1 MKFNNTKRGRTFY
14 KNALNRRASRLVAAV
29 AREIYGIQVPSRG
42 PEDNM
47 RPIWSGYFRANW
59 NVNIGEPD
67 DTVFGKRKSWP
78 PRYEYVS
85 QINLDKAEQSLG
97 ELGRYGFDLADS
109 VYVTNPVWYGPLLL
123 HGVFNSQTGA
133 LTPGRD
139 FIALAT
145 EHIRENLSSI
155 LHTVRKQER
164 RD

>member
-1 MKFNNTKRGRTFY
+1 MQFNNTKRGRTFY
-14 KNALNRRASRLVAAV
+14 KNMLNRRASRVVAAV
-29 AREIYGIQVPSRG
+29 AQEIYSIQVPSRG
-42 PEDNM
+42 PEDSL
-47 RPIWSGYFRANW
+47 RPLWSGYFRANW
-59 NVNIGEPD
+59 NVNIGTPD

-78 PRYEYVS
+78 PRMEYVS
-85 QINLDKAEQSLG
+85 QINLDKAAQTLT
-97 ELGRYGFDLADS
+97 ELDGYGFNLADS

-123 HGVFNSQTGA
+123 HGVFNAQTGA

-155 LHTVRKQER
+155 LDGVCKRER